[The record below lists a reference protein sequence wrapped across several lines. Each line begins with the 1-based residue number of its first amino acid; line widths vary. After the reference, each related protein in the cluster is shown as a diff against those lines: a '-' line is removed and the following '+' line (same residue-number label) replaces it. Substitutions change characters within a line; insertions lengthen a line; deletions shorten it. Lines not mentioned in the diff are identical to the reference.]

1 MACHGGGVGYDLE
14 IAEGAAPA
22 ADVCAGVEEILAAGR
37 LISLATA
44 GPQGP
49 HASPV
54 FFAAD
59 DDLALYF
66 VSERTTRHTSGL
78 AADDRISGAVF
89 IEPPVYGEQLRGVQL
104 HGSAAEVEPDRR
116 STALTV
122 YRQRF
127 TDFARTT
134 DVQQTFL
141 LGEGRAALYRFVVNS
156 LTLLDEPRFGRRNY
170 LHATVA
176 R

>member
-1 MACHGGGVGYDLE
+1 MGYDLE
-14 IAEGAAPA
+14 VAEGATPTDVRA
-22 ADVCAGVEEILAAGR
+22 AAQEILAAGR
-37 LISLATA
+37 LITLATA
-44 GPQGP
+44 GPEGP

-54 FFAAD
+54 FFAVD

-66 VSERTTRHTSGL
+66 VSERTTRHTSAL
-78 AADDRISGAVF
+78 AVDDRISGAVF

-104 HGSAAEVEPDRR
+104 QGSAAEVEQDQR

-127 TDFARTT
+127 ADFARST
-134 DVQQTFL
+134 DLQRTFL
-141 LGEGRAALYRFVVNS
+141 LGEGRAAFYRFVVDS
-156 LTLLDEPRFGRRNY
+156 MTLLDEPRFGRRHY
-170 LHATVA
+170 LRATVT